1 MSATDPTPVPTP
13 VYLDLAS
20 WHRRSAFEFFRGFD
34 IPTFDLCARLDV
46 ALLKQAVRDLGVGS
60 LSLAYHFIAIRL
72 ANEITPFRYRLEGER
87 VRVHA
92 AVHGSTTVLRDDDS
106 FGFATLEHNH
116 EFSAFCAQGAA
127 ALARGRLHGTP
138 FEPNALE
145 TAAIH
150 MTTLPWVHFS
160 SYSKARQWGP
170 NDSIPKIAFG
180 RIDADGA
187 RQWMPLSVEVH
198 HALMD
203 GLHIGRYFE
212 NFETALR
219 DPETWLRRGGMVA
232 I

>member
-92 AVHGSTTVLRDDDS
+92 AVHGSTTVLRADDS
-106 FGFATLEHNH
+106 FGFATLEHNRS
-116 EFSAFCAQGAA
+116 FAAFCEQGTQ
-127 ALARGRLHGTP
+127 ALANGRDQNAP
-138 FEPNALE
+138 FEPNE
-145 TAAIH
+145 HQTATVH
-150 MTTLPWVHFS
+150 MTT
-160 SYSKARQWGP
+160 
-170 NDSIPKIAFG
+170 
-180 RIDADGA
+180 
-187 RQWMPLSVEVH
+187 
-198 HALMD
+198 
-203 GLHIGRYFE
+203 
-212 NFETALR
+212 
-219 DPETWLRRGGMVA
+219 
-232 I
+232 